1 MCLHMWPDMKITNNS
16 NPCIFWL
23 PIVDFLWLVFQNLA
37 NYDFFSQ
44 NSFVCVKII
53 FFRLK
58 KWKFI
63 KEKKTLQLEDPDCHD
78 SQVVNYALNAS
89 KICGAFFGFVLGLM
103 NGDDSLQNKSTP
115 TYGRK
120 MKNLYMFDGFFLI
133 VYRIEKQPFV
143 LEWSLCP
150 RVESKDK

>member
-1 MCLHMWPDMKITNNS
+1 
-16 NPCIFWL
+16 
-23 PIVDFLWLVFQNLA
+23 
-37 NYDFFSQ
+37 
-44 NSFVCVKII
+44 
-53 FFRLK
+53 
-58 KWKFI
+58 
-63 KEKKTLQLEDPDCHD
+63 
-78 SQVVNYALNAS
+78 VNYALNAS

-143 LEWSLCP
+143 LE
-150 RVESKDK
+150 